1 MCIKKDE
8 DKEENYSVCVNDFY
22 KEKEIQKFLMHILN
36 VNIKRI
42 ISDLNNY
49 IECGD
54 WKSCIILINK
64 LVNFRIFRYANEEMK
79 KNILDVV
86 IKKLLPNIYLY
97 LPSDVEQI
105 IELIYYTIKYVTNY
119 KIDWKYFYTIFYITN
134 SSKALMEYKIKLFII
149 LHKFYPEDSVTL
161 DEYKI
166 LKRTFFDDLVSLK
179 YTNTFCNFIYFI
191 PKKYVLKDD
200 EFQLKLLYF
209 LQNIKLYFVDSCCMF
224 HKILRNNGKL
234 FFSKDPDKN
243 KEYIETFI
251 KFYFTHLNL
260 FIAGDSSLIRD
271 SYDPYIPLF
280 NKDDK
285 KKNKF
290 EKSVVA
296 ILIELLFNPN
306 LKEFYSLTESHFKI
320 ILNNKHLY
328 LKEKST
334 DAGTKNYINFLQTIL
349 YSIKRLFHD
358 KIYDKTVEKFIKVP
372 KKYSENKYL
381 YDRLLIILKYMSL
394 NLEKLFLYD
403 NEGCCFAQ
411 SALFHLLVSV
421 DFDDE
426 YIKQVLDNINFEA
439 YIKMIGFFKIYSE
452 TRMAKYIMKLY
463 TIMPLLLSE
472 YVFKNFPKVRE
483 LIKDSIKFLADNVSS
498 ANASVDI
505 DILIIFGYE
514 FFKIK
519 DLSKKNKIYEF
530 LIPVVVE
537 ATEKIMNNMI
547 RILDLVSKK
556 NYYDFQIFILSMKK
570 FLGKEAS
577 KKISLLYANYIENNE
592 VESSILDYYFLIID
606 EEEKINLFNHMYND
620 LLYIDDSNN
629 IEINKKFRYPKFDKD
644 FNIDVS
650 KCSIEIF
657 IEKQLQRYQKIF
669 LFFDYSKILTND
681 KMVKK
686 FYELYFAL
694 MNQKDNKFKKF
705 ATELFGFVINSILEC
720 KVDEK
725 SGLIEYP
732 SEYHVNMA
740 IQMYEK
746 IIIPYELL
754 IIDYMKNNPKNL
766 NEIKNNEIDNENKN
780 NTSEKLDLE
789 ELLEYYMRLIHKVNI
804 GKTNIILKLNFEQ
817 ENLEGYKIIEN
828 QIKIYKKFKLLL
840 KNSLKVIIQIYE
852 YNEGTTGNYLF
863 SNHST
868 NEYFDEILAINI
880 KESSLKME
888 ARKTLY
894 NNINDIIFSTNLRN
908 FLEFYMIN
916 KVRIAN
922 YNSFEIIQLIM
933 PKEESYYTCLKL
945 YLECINSV
953 HHPQSIVT
961 YSIHDFYSINKEKIQ
976 EIYDDIYN
984 RFITIL
990 EKLKSDNFTEQNI
1003 MTNISKTFAEF
1014 TTFYISLFPYN
1025 CFDAFDKFMKII
1037 SLLKIKKF
1045 NKIDGYMYS
1054 IISTKKFLI
1063 QTCRKYI
1070 NEKEKDKRYHIY
1082 YKKNE
1087 IIEEESNKIFNLL
1100 KENEKKNTYLI
1111 KYNKKIE
1118 DFIEKILD
1126 LLYQIENEQDAQ
1138 DIKFKNINHNEVI
1151 LLYDLLIVHV
1161 IPAIDKKSELF
1172 RKVVKFAFNNII
1184 LNNSPVSSRI
1194 IWVKRL
1200 IPLINEE
1207 YRYYENFEWVIF
1219 KSAEDYFKYWDKIKY
1234 EVNGKLY
1241 IKYPVERIKVKKF
1254 VYDEHI
1260 KINAQYNLNLES
1272 FLISMA
1278 EIDEYEEDQKYI
1290 KKDARKKIS
1299 TLDEKISKIA
1309 NQKFME
1315 KKGLDFE
1322 KAKMF
1327 YNMFKLN
1334 YIDINSE
1341 YVKKINFDT
1350 ELFNKYGKKIKHV
1363 CVTYEFI
1370 LGKYEYMLSEKLF
1383 GTKERDE
1390 LWSIMDKFT
1399 MRIDKVQDEKI
1410 YAFFHYIFKNYSL
1423 RDIEFIFDYDY
1434 FKYPIDLVA
1443 DMYYLFHKN
1452 LMNLISE
1459 TKIFP
1464 KEKTEE
1470 LVTKIFSTE
1479 ENIILDQTYLIYV
1492 LKIYY
1497 ITNNML
1503 KFNYDYFKDDY
1514 KEGLCQYY
1522 MEILSKCDT
1531 KYRRYGLYLI
1541 YIYFFSFLNNDLSI
1555 WKSSIEKM
1563 SLCIKE
1569 FTSSD
1574 NSSKNDKGKGIL
1586 KNIGQELS
1594 RFNKD
1599 VDFPALCNIIID
1611 ILKKENDSNDTDKM
1625 IYLQTINK
1633 IYKSQRHLNLF
1644 KYSTQEIFDS
1654 LFKVFITI
1662 KNEELKKNFSG
1673 IFLSFFNDLSE
1684 EENKKF
1690 VEKYEKY
1697 IFEDEEDE
1705 NKYNYIII
1713 LMNQLM
1719 RFKIR
1724 LPDYIQE
1731 FIIKLKVVNKKGNNK
1746 LKKIIVDALKLAMK
1760 YYQGSY
1766 IYMKENIS
1774 EECKNVLEEMTK
1786 EKSYFV

>member
-1 MCIKKDE
+1 MSEKLSNDKD
-8 DKEENYSVCVNDFY
+8 ENYSVCVNDFF
-22 KEKEIQKFLMHILN
+22 KDKEIQKFIMHILDI
-36 VNIKRI
+36 NIKRI

-54 WKSCIILINK
+54 WKNCIILVNK
-64 LVNFRIFRYANEEMK
+64 LVNFRIFRYANEELK
-79 KNILDVV
+79 KNILDII

-105 IELIYYTIKYVTNY
+105 IELLYYTIKYVTNY

-134 SSKALMEYKIKLFII
+134 SYKALMEYKIKLFII
-149 LHKFYPEDSVTL
+149 LHRFYPEESVTL
-161 DEYKI
+161 EEYKI
-166 LKRTFFDDLVSLK
+166 LKRTFFDDLVTLK
-179 YTNTFCNFIYFI
+179 YTYTFCNFIYFL
-191 PKKYVLKDD
+191 PKKYILEDD

-234 FFSKDPDKN
+234 FFSKDPKKN

-251 KFYFTHLNL
+251 KLYFTHLNL
-260 FIAGDSSLIRD
+260 FISGDSTLIRD
-271 SYDPYIPLF
+271 GYDPYIPLF
-280 NKDDK
+280 DKDDK

-290 EKSVVA
+290 EKSVTS

-306 LKEFYSLTESHFKI
+306 LKDYFPITESHFKI
-320 ILNNKHLY
+320 ILNNKHLL

-334 DAGTKNYINFLQTIL
+334 DAATKNYINFLQSIL
-349 YSIKRLFHD
+349 YSIKRLFHEKKYD
-358 KIYDKTVEKFIKVP
+358 KIIEKFKKIP

-394 NLEKLFLYD
+394 NLEKIFLYD
-403 NEGCCFAQ
+403 NEGSCFAQ

-426 YIKQVLDNINFEA
+426 YMKKILENINFEA
-439 YIKMIGFFKIYSE
+439 YIKMIGFFKLYSE

-463 TIMPLLLSE
+463 TVMPLLLSE

-483 LIKDSIKFLADNVSS
+483 LIKDSIQFLADNVSS

-505 DILIIFGYE
+505 DNIIIFCYE

-519 DLSKKNKIYEF
+519 KKKKKNKIYEF
-530 LIPVVVE
+530 LVPVVVE
-537 ATEKIMNNMI
+537 ATEKIMNNLI
-547 RILDLVSKK
+547 RILDLVCKK

-570 FLGKEAS
+570 FLGKEAY

-592 VESSILDYYFLIID
+592 IESTILDYYFLIID
-606 EEEKINLFNHMYND
+606 EEERINLFNHMYND

-629 IEINKKFRYPKFDKD
+629 IEINKNFIYPKFDKD

-669 LFFDYSKILTND
+669 LFFDYSKILIND

-686 FYELYFAL
+686 FYELYFSL
-694 MNQKDNKFKKF
+694 MNQKDKKFKKF
-705 ATELFGFVINSILEC
+705 ATELFGFVINSILES

-725 SGLIEYP
+725 NVLIEYP
-732 SEYHVNMA
+732 SEYHVNVA

-746 IIIPYELL
+746 IIIPYENI
-754 IIDYMKNNPKNL
+754 IIDYMKNNPKSL
-766 NEIKNNEIDNENKN
+766 NKKESNEIDEENKN
-780 NTSEKLDLE
+780 SASEKLALE
-789 ELLEYYMRLIHKVNI
+789 ESVEYYMRLMHKVNI
-804 GKTNIILKLNFEQ
+804 GKSNIILYLNFEQ

-828 QIKIYKKFKLLL
+828 QIKIYKKLKSLL
-840 KNSLKVIIQIYE
+840 KNSLNIITQIYE
-852 YNEGTTGNYLF
+852 YNGGTSGKYLF
-863 SNHST
+863 SNLST
-868 NEYFDEILAINI
+868 NEYFEEILAINI
-880 KESSLKME
+880 KQSSIKME

-894 NNINDIIFSTNLRN
+894 NNINNIIFSTNLNN
-908 FLEFYMIN
+908 FFEFYILN
-916 KVRIAN
+916 KVRIEN
-922 YNSFEIIQLIM
+922 YNSFEIIQLFIQ
-933 PKEESYYTCLKL
+933 KEESYYTCFKL
-945 YLECINSV
+945 YIECINSV
-953 HHPQSIVT
+953 HHPIQIIN

-976 EIYDDIYN
+976 ELYNDICD
-984 RFITIL
+984 RFIKKL
-990 EKLKSDNFTEQNI
+990 EKLKSDNFVEQNI
-1003 MTNISKTFAEF
+1003 MKNISKTFGEF
-1014 TTFYISLFPYN
+1014 TTFYITLFPYN
-1025 CFDAFDKFMKII
+1025 SFDVFDKIVKII
-1037 SLLKIKKF
+1037 SILKVKKF
-1045 NKIDGYMYS
+1045 NKIDGFMYS
-1054 IISTKKFLI
+1054 IISNKKCFI
-1063 QTCRKYI
+1063 QPSRKFI
-1070 NEKEKDKRYHIY
+1070 KEKNEDKRYHIF

-1100 KENEKKNTYLI
+1100 EENEKKSGFLKKYL
-1111 KYNKKIE
+1111 KNIE
-1118 DFIEKILD
+1118 EFIEKVLN
-1126 LLYQIENEQDAQ
+1126 LLYQSENEE
-1138 DIKFKNINHNEVI
+1138 DIKDIKYKNITHNEII
-1151 LLYDLLIVHV
+1151 LFYDLLILHV

-1172 RKVVKFAFNNII
+1172 RKVVKYAFNNII
-1184 LNNSPVSSRI
+1184 LKNSPVSSRI
-1194 IWVKRL
+1194 IWIKRL
-1200 IPLINEE
+1200 IPLINDE
-1207 YRYYENFEWVIF
+1207 YKYYEDFEWIIF
-1219 KSAEDYFKYWDKIKY
+1219 KSGEEYFKFWDKIKY
-1234 EVNGKLY
+1234 EVNGKIY
-1241 IKYPVERIKVKKF
+1241 IKYPLERIKLKKF

-1260 KINAQYNLNLES
+1260 KINAQYNLNLEA

-1290 KKDARKKIS
+1290 KKDASKRIS

-1327 YNMFKLN
+1327 YNMLKLN

-1341 YVKKINFDT
+1341 YVKKITFET
-1350 ELFNKYGKKIKHV
+1350 ELFNKSGKKIKHV
-1363 CVTYEFI
+1363 CVNYEFI

-1383 GTKERDE
+1383 GIKERDE
-1390 LWSIMDKFT
+1390 LWSIMNKFT

-1434 FKYPIDLVA
+1434 FKYPIDLTA

-1452 LMNLISE
+1452 LTNVISE

-1470 LVTKIFSTE
+1470 LVKKIFSTE

-1492 LKIYY
+1492 LKIYFL
-1497 ITNNML
+1497 TNNML
-1503 KFNYDYFKDDY
+1503 KFNYDYFRDDY
-1514 KEGLCQYY
+1514 EEGLCKYY
-1522 MEILSKCDT
+1522 MEILSNCDT
-1531 KYRRYGLYLI
+1531 KYRRFGLYVI
-1541 YIYFFSFLNNDLSI
+1541 YVYFFSFLNNDLSI
-1555 WKSSIEKM
+1555 IKSTLQKM

-1574 NSSKNDKGKGIL
+1574 SSKNDKGKGIL
-1586 KNIGQELS
+1586 NNIQIEFG
-1594 RFNKD
+1594 RFNNTLD
-1599 VDFPALCNIIID
+1599 IPALCDTITE
-1611 ILKKENDSNDTDKM
+1611 ILKKENDSNDTNKI
-1625 IYLQTINK
+1625 IYLGAINK
-1633 IYKSQRHLNLF
+1633 IYKGQKHLNLF
-1644 KYSTQEIFDS
+1644 KYSNKEIFDCF
-1654 LFKVFITI
+1654 FKVFTAI
-1662 KNEELKKNFSG
+1662 KNDELKKNFSG
-1673 IFLSFFNDLSE
+1673 IFLTYFNDLSE

-1690 VEKYEKY
+1690 VEKYQKY
-1697 IFEDEEDE
+1697 IFEDVEDE

-1713 LMNQLM
+1713 LMNQLL

-1724 LPDYIQE
+1724 FPDYIQD
-1731 FIIKLKVVNKKGNNK
+1731 FIIKLKVVNKKDNNK

-1774 EECKNVLEEMTK
+1774 EECKTVLEEMTK

>member
-191 PKKYVLKDD
+191 PKKYVLEDD

-243 KEYIETFI
+243 KEYIEIFI

-629 IEINKKFRYPKFDKD
+629 IEINKK
-644 FNIDVS
+644 
-650 KCSIEIF
+650 
-657 IEKQLQRYQKIF
+657 
-669 LFFDYSKILTND
+669 
-681 KMVKK
+681 
-686 FYELYFAL
+686 
-694 MNQKDNKFKKF
+694 
-705 ATELFGFVINSILEC
+705 
-720 KVDEK
+720 
-725 SGLIEYP
+725 
-732 SEYHVNMA
+732 
-740 IQMYEK
+740 
-746 IIIPYELL
+746 
-754 IIDYMKNNPKNL
+754 
-766 NEIKNNEIDNENKN
+766 
-780 NTSEKLDLE
+780 
-789 ELLEYYMRLIHKVNI
+789 LLER
-804 GKTNIILKLNFEQ
+804 
-817 ENLEGYKIIEN
+817 
-828 QIKIYKKFKLLL
+828 
-840 KNSLKVIIQIYE
+840 
-852 YNEGTTGNYLF
+852 
-863 SNHST
+863 HS
-868 NEYFDEILAINI
+868 
-880 KESSLKME
+880 
-888 ARKTLY
+888 
-894 NNINDIIFSTNLRN
+894 
-908 FLEFYMIN
+908 
-916 KVRIAN
+916 
-922 YNSFEIIQLIM
+922 
-933 PKEESYYTCLKL
+933 
-945 YLECINSV
+945 
-953 HHPQSIVT
+953 
-961 YSIHDFYSINKEKIQ
+961 
-976 EIYDDIYN
+976 
-984 RFITIL
+984 IT
-990 EKLKSDNFTEQNI
+990 E
-1003 MTNISKTFAEF
+1003 
-1014 TTFYISLFPYN
+1014 
-1025 CFDAFDKFMKII
+1025 
-1037 SLLKIKKF
+1037 
-1045 NKIDGYMYS
+1045 
-1054 IISTKKFLI
+1054 
-1063 QTCRKYI
+1063 I
-1070 NEKEKDKRYHIY
+1070 NEKKTLNPFKKGIHYE
-1082 YKKNE
+1082 YKTMK
-1087 IIEEESNKIFNLL
+1087 
-1100 KENEKKNTYLI
+1100 LI
-1111 KYNKKIE
+1111 M
-1118 DFIEKILD
+1118 
-1126 LLYQIENEQDAQ
+1126 
-1138 DIKFKNINHNEVI
+1138 
-1151 LLYDLLIVHV
+1151 
-1161 IPAIDKKSELF
+1161 
-1172 RKVVKFAFNNII
+1172 
-1184 LNNSPVSSRI
+1184 
-1194 IWVKRL
+1194 
-1200 IPLINEE
+1200 
-1207 YRYYENFEWVIF
+1207 
-1219 KSAEDYFKYWDKIKY
+1219 KIK
-1234 EVNGKLY
+1234 
-1241 IKYPVERIKVKKF
+1241 
-1254 VYDEHI
+1254 
-1260 KINAQYNLNLES
+1260 
-1272 FLISMA
+1272 
-1278 EIDEYEEDQKYI
+1278 
-1290 KKDARKKIS
+1290 
-1299 TLDEKISKIA
+1299 
-1309 NQKFME
+1309 
-1315 KKGLDFE
+1315 
-1322 KAKMF
+1322 
-1327 YNMFKLN
+1327 
-1334 YIDINSE
+1334 
-1341 YVKKINFDT
+1341 
-1350 ELFNKYGKKIKHV
+1350 
-1363 CVTYEFI
+1363 
-1370 LGKYEYMLSEKLF
+1370 
-1383 GTKERDE
+1383 
-1390 LWSIMDKFT
+1390 
-1399 MRIDKVQDEKI
+1399 
-1410 YAFFHYIFKNYSL
+1410 
-1423 RDIEFIFDYDY
+1423 
-1434 FKYPIDLVA
+1434 
-1443 DMYYLFHKN
+1443 
-1452 LMNLISE
+1452 
-1459 TKIFP
+1459 
-1464 KEKTEE
+1464 
-1470 LVTKIFSTE
+1470 
-1479 ENIILDQTYLIYV
+1479 IIH
-1492 LKIYY
+1492 
-1497 ITNNML
+1497 
-1503 KFNYDYFKDDY
+1503 
-1514 KEGLCQYY
+1514 
-1522 MEILSKCDT
+1522 
-1531 KYRRYGLYLI
+1531 
-1541 YIYFFSFLNNDLSI
+1541 
-1555 WKSSIEKM
+1555 
-1563 SLCIKE
+1563 
-1569 FTSSD
+1569 
-1574 NSSKNDKGKGIL
+1574 L
-1586 KNIGQELS
+1586 KN
-1594 RFNKD
+1594 
-1599 VDFPALCNIIID
+1599 
-1611 ILKKENDSNDTDKM
+1611 
-1625 IYLQTINK
+1625 
-1633 IYKSQRHLNLF
+1633 
-1644 KYSTQEIFDS
+1644 
-1654 LFKVFITI
+1654 
-1662 KNEELKKNFSG
+1662 
-1673 IFLSFFNDLSE
+1673 
-1684 EENKKF
+1684 
-1690 VEKYEKY
+1690 
-1697 IFEDEEDE
+1697 
-1705 NKYNYIII
+1705 
-1713 LMNQLM
+1713 
-1719 RFKIR
+1719 
-1724 LPDYIQE
+1724 
-1731 FIIKLKVVNKKGNNK
+1731 
-1746 LKKIIVDALKLAMK
+1746 
-1760 YYQGSY
+1760 
-1766 IYMKENIS
+1766 
-1774 EECKNVLEEMTK
+1774 
-1786 EKSYFV
+1786 